1 MACNVAAVL
10 YAIFQ
15 FIAFIFVLVATPLDM
30 FRVKDL
36 GRFGSTPCLTLWGG
50 KENCND
56 LKSDTSY
63 HELWSF
69 CPGRLARF
77 RMAEVFAVISIF
89 VYGLAALFG
98 FIVLFCCSFF
108 HWICLALNITGV
120 VTVCVV
126 WVLMVFDY
134 YNAEDLCPAINTR
147 FDFGNGFGL
156 FVAAWCLNLV
166 NTVLLLLQCRA
177 RDPSESGGPSESGDP
192 SERRGAKE

>member
-1 MACNVAAVL
+1 MACNVEAVL

-63 HELWSF
+63 LEFRDL

-77 RMAEVFAVISIF
+77 RMAEVFAVISIL

-108 HWICLALNITGV
+108 HWICVALNITGA

-126 WVLMVFDY
+126 WVLMVFVY
-134 YNAEDLCPAINTR
+134 NNAEDLCPPISTR
-147 FDFGNGFGL
+147 FNFGNGFMM
-156 FVAAWCLNLV
+156 FVVAWFLNLI
-166 NTVLLLLQCRA
+166 NIVLLLLQCRD
-177 RDPSESGGPSESGDP
+177 RDPSESGDP

>member
-1 MACNVAAVL
+1 MEFTVTLLL

-15 FIAFIFVLVATPLDM
+15 FIAFLFVLVATPLDM
-30 FRVKDL
+30 FRVKEL

-69 CPGRLARF
+69 CLERFSRFRLAQ
-77 RMAEVFAVISIF
+77 VFAVISIF
-89 VYGLAALFG
+89 VYGSAALLG
-98 FIVLFCCSFF
+98 FIVVFCCICLR
-108 HWICLALNITGV
+108 WVCLALNITGA

-134 YNAEDLCPAINTR
+134 YNAEGLCPAINTR
-147 FDFGNGFGL
+147 FNFASGFAL
-156 FVAAWCLNLV
+156 LLAAWCLDIINIV
-166 NTVLLLLQCRA
+166 FLLIPCQPM
-177 RDPSESGGPSESGDP
+177 DPS
-192 SERRGAKE
+192 KENTQW